1 MSLKRVKKK
10 EEVSWVI
17 NLYFTN
23 KKRQLLVRQEYD
35 LIELLNDYIQDD
47 SRILPNISYLH
58 PLILLVTNYVG

>member
-1 MSLKRVKKK
+1 M
-10 EEVSWVI
+10 
-17 NLYFTN
+17 
-23 KKRQLLVRQEYD
+23 QLLVRQEYD